1 MTGRSGEAERL
12 ARSRAYSGGAG
23 WAASPL
29 RAAPLRR
36 VVEVRTVS
44 GVPREVLAC
53 GHEIGVRRD
62 MIGETYAERR
72 RCGEC
77 LALATAG
84 EAVPEVA
91 PESAEDREA
100 RLVAR
105 AISDA
110 SHPLRRVERC
120 GDAPSALLEAVVGLR
135 AALFPGASV
144 TGRRV
149 GVLRWGDVLDLDLAC
164 QRLLR
169 RRGLGADPREAA
181 VRVRAAI
188 AGVDRAQI
196 VGQGRR

>member
-1 MTGRSGEAERL
+1 GRSGEAERL
-12 ARSRAYSGGAG
+12 ARNRGHSGGAG

-44 GVPREVLAC
+44 GVQREVLAC
-53 GHEIGVRRD
+53 GHEIGVRHD
-62 MIGETYAERR
+62 MIGETYAARR

-84 EAVPEVA
+84 EKVPEVE
-91 PESAEDREA
+91 PESVEDREA

-105 AISDA
+105 AAGEA
-110 SHPLRRVERC
+110 SHPLRRIERC
-120 GDAPSALLEAVVGLR
+120 GDTPTALLEAVVALR
-135 AALFPGASV
+135 AALWPGASV
-144 TGRRV
+144 TARRV

-169 RRGLGADPREAA
+169 RRGLGPAAREAA
-181 VRVRAAI
+181 IRVRAEI

-196 VGQGRR
+196 VERGRR